1 MTRATPSVVNHSHV
15 IVFPPIIPLTGFLL
29 GLALEWVIPLRSHL
43 PRLLVVC
50 VRPVG
55 AALFV
60 VGIAGFVWMVVTMKS
75 AGTPIHNSRTP
86 VSLVERGPFQFS
98 RNPMYLFGS
107 ISYAGL
113 ALLLLQPWP
122 LLLLIGVV
130 IVMHYGV
137 VLREET
143 FLARHF
149 GDAYRTYT
157 ERVPRYF

>member
-1 MTRATPSVVNHSHV
+1 MTRAAPSVVNHSQV
-15 IVFPPIIPLTGFLL
+15 IVFPPVIPLTGFFL
-29 GLALEWVIPLRSHL
+29 GLSLEWLIPLRSHL

-50 VRPVG
+50 ARPVG

-60 VGIAGFVWMVVTMKS
+60 VGIAGFVWMVGTMKR

-86 VSLVERGPFQFS
+86 SSLVERGPFRFS

-130 IVMHYGV
+130 MVMHYGV
-137 VLREET
+137 VLREEK
-143 FLARHF
+143 FLAGHF
-149 GDAYRTYT
+149 GDAYRTYR